1 MAAIGVWERFQREI
15 LPWLAPSVREPLRRL
30 APELVSE
37 LEEVR
42 LRAQKPLV
50 VVTAAAIRFVTPE
63 GHPTDE
69 VRRAYTVTGED
80 LRRTLEAVTR
90 SSWYA
95 LTEQLRE
102 GYLTLPG
109 GHRLGL
115 AGEAVPGEARVAG
128 LRHVAS
134 LNLRLARE
142 VPGCSLGILPYLW
155 DRAGGLPWHTLVL
168 SPPRAGKTTF
178 LRDVVR
184 HFSYGVPQFGIPPS
198 SVGLV
203 DERGEIAACFE
214 GVPQNDVGPCTD
226 VLSGWP
232 KAQGMLVLLRAL
244 SPRVIATDEMG
255 GPEDLAAL
263 YEVLNAGVK
272 VVATVHASDLEE
284 LRRRPAWRRIL
295 GRGGFERLVVLSRRL
310 GPGTVEAVLDGS
322 GQLLFRGP
330 WRAVG
335 IWSAAAKRRA

>member
-1 MAAIGVWERFQREI
+1 LADRLPKEI
-15 LPWLAPSVREPLRRL
+15 LPFVAPPVREALRRL
-30 APELVSE
+30 APEVLGE
-37 LEEVR
+37 LEEIR
-42 LRAQKPLV
+42 LRVQRPLA
-50 VVTAAAIRFVTPE
+50 VVTAAATRFVTAE
-63 GHPTDE
+63 GQLTVDA
-69 VRRAYTVTGED
+69 RRAYAVSGED
-80 LRRTLEAVTR
+80 LKFTLEAVSR

-115 AGEAVPGEARVAG
+115 AGEAVRGEERVAG
-128 LRHVAS
+128 MKHVAS

-142 VPGCSLGILPYLW
+142 VLDCSLGVLAWLW
-155 DRAGGLPWHTLVL
+155 DRSAGLPCHTLVL

-178 LRDVVR
+178 LRDLVR
-184 HFSYGVPQFGIPPS
+184 HLSAGVPHLGILPS

-214 GVPQNDVGPCTD
+214 GIPQNEVGPCTD

-255 GPEDLAAL
+255 GPQDLAAL
-263 YEVLNAGVK
+263 WEVLNAGVR
-272 VVATVHASDLEE
+272 VVATVHAADLEE
-284 LRRRPAWRRIL
+284 LQRRPAWRQFL
-295 GRGGFERLVVLSRRL
+295 ESGGFERFVVLSRRL
-310 GPGTVEAVLDGS
+310 GPGTVEAVRDRS
-322 GQLLFRGP
+322 GRVLFRGP
-330 WRAVG
+330 WRA
-335 IWSAAAKRRA
+335 SLRPAAAEGRV